1 MSAALRRS
9 ATGENAG
16 HRVDSEFVI
25 LWGRAGTRF
34 LEHFKGF
41 LRLRKNRRSPRSSQV
56 RSFFLEF
63 IPREGAS
70 ICVKIWV
77 GQDSTVCGEMKI
89 LNSAVTKLC
98 LLNKPY
104 IIGVKINV
112 DSC

>member
-25 LWGRAGTRF
+25 PWGRAGTRF
-34 LEHFKGF
+34 WNILKVSCDFE
-41 LRLRKNRRSPRSSQV
+41 NRRSPRSSQV

-77 GQDSTVCGEMKI
+77 GQNSTVCGEMKI

-98 LLNKPY
+98 LLNKPH
-104 IIGVKINV
+104 IIGVRINV